1 MKLGW
6 GHGIFATLTAFVLL
20 MAWFMVRAIANQEEL
35 VAENYY
41 EQEIGYQVQI
51 DKQRNLTELGQ
62 DVVVSLDAHDLLIQL
77 PAKHAGKAI
86 HGSAVLFRPSD
97 SRADNAFALVPDSSG
112 RCAFDVTG
120 ALPGGYNLTVDWT
133 VDSVDYQH
141 TQPIHIP

>member
-20 MAWFMVRAIANQEEL
+20 MAWFMVRAINNQEEL

-41 EQEIGYQVQI
+41 EQEIGYQAQI
-51 DKQRNLTELGQ
+51 DKQRNLTDLGQ
-62 DVVVSLDAHDLLIQL
+62 DLGVSLVAHDLLIQL
-77 PAKHAGKAI
+77 PTAHAGKPVQ
-86 HGSAVLFRPSD
+86 GKAVLFRPSD
-97 SRADNAFALVPDSSG
+97 SRADDTFVLVPDSSG
-112 RCAFDVTG
+112 RCAHDVSG

-133 VDSVDYQH
+133 VDGVDYQH